1 MRVRLFLLLSLF
13 LTACA
18 APQVRPP
25 GAIRKVVVVVG
36 TRVDALPS
44 NSYRE
49 DLMGEGNPRTVLSGQ
64 TQAVLRERGF
74 EIAGVR
80 ISDAPSPSTQE
91 VVSLIR
97 ENGAEAGVV
106 VVLNWVDVTAVQA
119 LGRAEVILDAGVVS
133 PSGQLLWRKES
144 RTVSTIGM
152 YQAQTDYSSY
162 LRKAIIQ
169 VVNEIP

>member
-1 MRVRLFLLLSLF
+1 MRVRLFLLLSLL

-36 TRVDALPS
+36 SRVDALPT

-74 EIAGVR
+74 DVVGVR
-80 ISDAPSPSTQE
+80 ISDAPAPATQE

-97 ENGAEAGVV
+97 ENGAEAAVV
-106 VVLNWVDVTAVQA
+106 VVLNWVDVTVIQA
-119 LGRAEVILDAGVVS
+119 LGRADVILESGLVS
-133 PSGQLLWRKES
+133 PSGQLLWHKES
-144 RTVSTIGM
+144 RTATTIGM
-152 YQAQTDYSSY
+152 YQSQTDHSSY

-169 VVNEIP
+169 AVNEIP